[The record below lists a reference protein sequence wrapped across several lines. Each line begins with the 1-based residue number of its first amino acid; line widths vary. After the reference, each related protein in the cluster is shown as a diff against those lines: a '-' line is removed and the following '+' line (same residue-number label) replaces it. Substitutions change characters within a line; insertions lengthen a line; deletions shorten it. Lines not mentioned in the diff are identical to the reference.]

1 MKNILLKA
9 IGIFHIVIIWEILA
23 YRMNTTFIPHI
34 QNITDNIIIIVKS
47 KVFYESLKLT
57 LLEVVGGVLIALIIS
72 IIIASIMVLKNELYK
87 IISIEV
93 DVIRHIPTIALFPL
107 LMALFGISPLA
118 RIILITL
125 NSFPS
130 ILLTTY
136 YSLNS
141 TERNIVEA
149 GRIEGANEVKILM
162 RIKYPLAVGEIL
174 NGLKIAIGNSF
185 VAVVVAEMLG
195 ATSGLGYMIMWETNV
210 FNFSK
215 VYAYLILLSIVG
227 IIINVSLE
235 MLIKKYKER

>member
-9 IGIFHIVIIWEILA
+9 IGIFHIVIIWEILS

-72 IIIASIMVLKNELYK
+72 IILASIMVLKNELYK

-125 NSFPS
+125 NSFSS

-141 TERNIVEA
+141 TEKNIVEA

-162 RIKYPLAVGEIL
+162 QIKYPLAVGEIL

>member
-9 IGIFHIVIIWEILA
+9 IGIFHIVIIWEILS

-72 IIIASIMVLKNELYK
+72 IILASIMVLKNELYK

-125 NSFPS
+125 NSFSS

-141 TERNIVEA
+141 TEKNIVEA

-162 RIKYPLAVGEIL
+162 QIKYPLAVGEIL

-210 FNFSK
+210 FNFAK
-215 VYAYLILLSIVG
+215 VYAYLILLSVVG